1 MVGLKLYS
9 TQFMNISLPQFIESQ
24 RIKLSSQFSG
34 LPLSNDTISKQN
46 HLDEIASLK
55 STLHHERFFF
65 VVNIKE
71 FRLEHIHGVDTC
83 LGYQSFSI
91 HDYISCIHPGSLSII
106 MAMAET
112 AMDLSKKEK
121 VSFMGQR
128 FIALVPLKHKSGH
141 YLLVKR
147 VLSPWQI
154 DDLGRVTAYLN
165 ELVIVGEYD
174 GEPLNPRIEASHIDK
189 VEEKFRDGV
198 IKRFEQGNHPFTLK
212 EIRIARLLHYQYALS
227 KKEIADNLSLQE
239 SSVTTYC
246 KTLKEKASLFFIN
259 DSFKDAREVSRYL
272 HKMSII

>member
-1 MVGLKLYS
+1 
-9 TQFMNISLPQFIESQ
+9 MNTSLPQFIEDQ
-24 RIKLSSQFSG
+24 RTKLLKQFSE
-34 LPLSNDTISKQN
+34 LLNVTDLISEQN
-46 HLDEIASLK
+46 HLEEIESLK

-71 FRLEHIHGVDTC
+71 FRLEHINGVESC

-91 HDYISCIHPGSLSII
+91 NDYIGCIHPGSLSII
-106 MAMAET
+106 MTMAET

-154 DDLGRVTAYLN
+154 DSEGRVTAYLN
-165 ELVIVGEYD
+165 ELVIIGNYD
-174 GEPLNPRIEASHIDK
+174 GEALNPRIEASHTNEI
-189 VEEKFRDGV
+189 EEKFRKEV
-198 IKRFEQGNHPFTLK
+198 IKRFEQENHPFTIN
-212 EIRIARLLHYQYALS
+212 EIRIARLLHYQPLFS
-227 KKEIADNLSLQE
+227 KKEIGEKLNLRE

-246 KTLKEKASLFFIN
+246 KTLKEKATLFFFN
-259 DSFKDAREVSRYL
+259 DSFKDARDVARYI

>member
-1 MVGLKLYS
+1 
-9 TQFMNISLPQFIESQ
+9 MNISISQFIDIQRAKFSQ
-24 RIKLSSQFSG
+24 KFLA
-34 LPLSNDTISKQN
+34 LPNVSDTIPEQN
-46 HLDEIASLK
+46 HIEEIESLK

-71 FRLEHIHGVDTC
+71 FRLEHIHGVDSC

-91 HDYISCIHPGSLSII
+91 SDYIGCIHPGSLSIV

-154 DDLGRVTAYLN
+154 DSAGRVTSYLN
-165 ELVIVGEYD
+165 ELVIIGNYD
-174 GEPLNPRIEASHIDK
+174 GEPLNPRIEASHINEIEK
-189 VEEKFRDGV
+189 KFRKEV
-198 IKRFEQGNHPFTLK
+198 IKRFEQENHPFTLN
-212 EIRIARLLHYQYALS
+212 EIRIARLLHYQPLHS
-227 KKEIADNLSLQE
+227 KKEIAEKLNLQE

-246 KTLKEKASLFFIN
+246 KTLKEKATLFFIN
-259 DSFKDAREVSRYL
+259 DTFKDAREVSRYL

>member
-1 MVGLKLYS
+1 
-9 TQFMNISLPQFIESQ
+9 MNISLAQFIETQ
-24 RIKLSSQFSG
+24 RIKLSQKFAE
-34 LPLSNDTISKQN
+34 LPNVSDTISEQN
-46 HLDEIASLK
+46 HIEEIESLK

-71 FRLEHIHGVDTC
+71 FRLEHIHGVDSC

-91 HDYISCIHPGSLSII
+91 NDYIGCIHPGSLSIV
-106 MAMAET
+106 MAMAES

-154 DDLGRVTAYLN
+154 DTEGRVTSYLN
-165 ELVIVGEYD
+165 ELVIVGNYE
-174 GEPLNPRIEASHIDK
+174 GEPLNPRIEAPHTNDI
-189 VEEKFRDGV
+189 EEKFRKEV
-198 IKRFEQGNHPFTLK
+198 IKRFDQEIHPFTLN
-212 EIRIARLLHYQYALS
+212 EIRIARLLHYQHSLS
-227 KKEIADNLSLQE
+227 KKTIADKLNLQE

-246 KTLKEKASLFFIN
+246 KTLKEKATEFFIN
-259 DSFKDAREVSRYL
+259 YTFRDAREVSRYL